1 RFRSSDVQ
9 LLPYA
14 VGEAETVD
22 SVASAAPIGPG
33 GIVGCDVSVRPRPGF
48 APRWSGLDRDPGPD
62 VADLIAETDDP
73 FRGLLVPTGTDQA
86 PLIPIGVDAF
96 GEIVAWDPV
105 KDGSVLTVR
114 GPSQSGKSV
123 FAALMHSLATPAVS
137 THDDAH
143 RESEPVDW
151 DLLDGGLHV
160 LTMPTRFTPGYGSPL
175 SKAQDLGPLL
185 VLGAHSRQD
194 LNGLG

>member
-1 RFRSSDVQ
+1 MLFRS
-9 LLPYA
+9 
-14 VGEAETVD
+14 
-22 SVASAAPIGPG
+22 
-33 GIVGCDVSVRPRPGF
+33 
-48 APRWSGLDRDPGPD
+48 GPD
-62 VADLIAETDDP
+62 VADLIAETIELSGAP
-73 FRGLLVPTGTDQA
+73 HFPNEPDQA
-86 PLIPIGVDAF
+86 SLIPIGVDAF

-114 GPSQSGKSV
+114 GSSQSGKSV

-175 SKAQDLGPLL
+175 SKAQGLGPLL

-194 LNGLG
+194 LNGLGLIRRTPLDGQPGTGWFVTEERARAVRIFTVEEGRALLRKRSA